1 MTPCRLCHNVGMR
14 RGIVLAMALLGC
26 ALPALAD
33 PPMTRLRIQVRN
45 YNGKPVDRASVVVRF
60 VEGRSPAKLGKKIIT
75 QWEVRTNQEGI
86 VKIPPIPQGKILIQV
101 IAKGYQTFGQTFEV
115 AEEEK
120 TIEIKLNPPQPQYS
134 AHQ

>member
-1 MTPCRLCHNVGMR
+1 MGRAV
-14 RGIVLAMALLGC
+14 VFFAALLGLV
-26 ALPALAD
+26 LPLSAD
-33 PPMTRLRIQVRN
+33 PPMTRLRIEVRN
-45 YNGKPVDRASVVVRF
+45 YNGKPVERASVVVRF

-75 QWEVRTNQEGI
+75 QWEVRTNQEGV
-86 VKIPPIPQGKILIQV
+86 VKIPPIPQGKILVQV

-120 TIEIKLNPPQPQYS
+120 TIEVKLNPPQPQYS

>member
-1 MTPCRLCHNVGMR
+1 MR

-120 TIEIKLNPPQPQYS
+120 TIEIRLNPPQPQYS